1 MNKYQLS
8 PQSRYVRDWEHA
20 CKNNKLLSKKI
31 LMVHEKLSINPFF
44 KELGTHKVSA
54 VVGEN
59 RFSTRVTGD
68 LRIIWE
74 FENNTIILLLA
85 LGGHSGSKK
94 VYK

>member
-8 PQSRYVRDWEHA
+8 PQSRYVRDWKHV
-20 CKNNKLLSKKI
+20 CKNNNLLSKKI
-31 LMVHEKLSINPFF
+31 LMVHEKLSINPFL

-59 RFSTRVTGD
+59 RFSSRVTGD

-74 FENNTIILLLA
+74 FENNTIILLLT
-85 LGGHSGSKK
+85 LGGHPGSKK